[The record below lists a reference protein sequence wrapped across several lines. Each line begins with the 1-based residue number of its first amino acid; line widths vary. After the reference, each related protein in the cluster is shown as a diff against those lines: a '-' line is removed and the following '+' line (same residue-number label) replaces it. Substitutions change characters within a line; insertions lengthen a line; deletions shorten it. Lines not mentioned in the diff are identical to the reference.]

1 MRKSIF
7 GMLFI
12 SLLAGLAAF
21 SAGSEMQMTVPQLV
35 GFIKSSIGLK
45 YTDKQVAEYLKHVKL
60 TNKLDDQTIE
70 DLQNLGAGPKTVGAL
85 KELGETTAKLAVP
98 PPVVEPAKAETFQE
112 APPDSIEQGKIL
124 DAVREYALNYTK
136 QLPNY
141 ICIRVDRR
149 SYDSTGSGNN
159 WRLNDTVTTKVSYY
173 EGKEDYKV
181 VLVNNLPVQD
191 TSLEKLGGTISE
203 GEFAS
208 MMREIFQP
216 ESEARFEWA
225 RWGKLRGKIC
235 YVFSFDIDQAHSHYR
250 IVADRSQEIV
260 PAYRGEVF
268 VDVDTKVVTRIKHI
282 PYDIPSSFPIQHV
295 ETILDYD
302 YTKIGTQEFLLPMRA
317 LVTSRSSRYMSKNEE
332 EFRMYRKFGVESTF
346 KAETPDA
353 LPDDKTKEEKPKEK
367 PIQQ

>member
-1 MRKSIF
+1 MRKPIF
-7 GMLFI
+7 SLLLI
-12 SLLAGLAAF
+12 SLLAVLSA
-21 SAGSEMQMTVPQLV
+21 SPAGSEMRLTVTQLKA
-35 GFIKSSIGLK
+35 FITSSVNLK
-45 YTDKQVAEYLKHVKL
+45 QPDKQVAEYLKHIKL

-70 DLQNLGAGPKTVGAL
+70 DLQSLGAGPKTVAAL
-85 KELGETTAKLAVP
+85 KELGEATAKLAEP
-98 PPVVEPAKAETFQE
+98 PPVVETPKAAVFEE
-112 APPDSIEQGKIL
+112 PPPDSIEQGRIL

-141 ICIRVDRR
+141 ICLRVDRR
-149 SYDSTGSGNN
+149 SYDSTGTGNN
-159 WRLNDTVTTKVSYY
+159 WRLNDTVTTKVSYF
-173 EGKEDYKV
+173 EGKEEYKV
-181 VLVNNLPVQD
+181 VLVNNQPVQD
-191 TSLEKLGGTISE
+191 TTLEKLGGTISE

-225 RWGKLRGKIC
+225 RWGKLRGKLC

-268 VDVDTKVVTRIKHI
+268 VDVEGKVVTRIKHI
-282 PYDIPSSFPIQHV
+282 PYDIPASFPIQHV
-295 ETILDYD
+295 ETVLDYD
-302 YTKIGTQEFLLPMRA
+302 YTKIEAQEFLLPMRA
-317 LVTSRSSRYMSKNEE
+317 VVTSRSARYMSRNEE
-332 EFRMYRKFGVESTF
+332 EFRLYHKFGVESTF